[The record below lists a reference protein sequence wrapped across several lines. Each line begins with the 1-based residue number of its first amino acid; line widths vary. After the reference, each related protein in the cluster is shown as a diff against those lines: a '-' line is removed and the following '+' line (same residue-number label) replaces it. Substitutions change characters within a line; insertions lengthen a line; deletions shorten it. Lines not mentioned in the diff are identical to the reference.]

1 MTALRNRLAPIRG
14 IPTKGGGLKV
24 CICGSETCIVNFTC
38 LFSEWM
44 FDLWLFKPFLDL
56 FSFSLLFRIGSPLFL
71 QLYLT
76 WTFVV
81 LICIFV
87 CKRYYAFFLSF
98 FLSSVF
104 FELNS
109 PVGTY
114 EVFWILK
121 LHFFSKAHHFSGKKC
136 GIHLPLLC
144 AVWKFCKNLIKPR
157 FICAASSTSPTGV
170 ANWLSSFSKV
180 IPYVVNDL
188 WVLKLRMA
196 HVFLLLVGLWT
207 TNCTVYWAS
216 FYLFSY
222 EWLFEASPEI
232 WPCFAQRLSLV
243 LRFVDDLVV
252 WDFLEF
258 DVPGQ
263 KLIWQQHSQKCIV
276 S

>member
-114 EVFWILK
+114 EVF
-121 LHFFSKAHHFSGKKC
+121 
-136 GIHLPLLC
+136 
-144 AVWKFCKNLIKPR
+144 
-157 FICAASSTSPTGV
+157 
-170 ANWLSSFSKV
+170 
-180 IPYVVNDL
+180 
-188 WVLKLRMA
+188 
-196 HVFLLLVGLWT
+196 
-207 TNCTVYWAS
+207 
-216 FYLFSY
+216 
-222 EWLFEASPEI
+222 
-232 WPCFAQRLSLV
+232 
-243 LRFVDDLVV
+243 
-252 WDFLEF
+252 
-258 DVPGQ
+258 
-263 KLIWQQHSQKCIV
+263 
-276 S
+276 